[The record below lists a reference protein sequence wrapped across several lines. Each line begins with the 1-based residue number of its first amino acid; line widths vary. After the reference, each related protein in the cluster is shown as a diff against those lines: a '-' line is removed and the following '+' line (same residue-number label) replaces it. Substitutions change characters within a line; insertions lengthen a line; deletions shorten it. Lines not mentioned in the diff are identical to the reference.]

1 MSPEE
6 KQIAQVK
13 LQQALTT
20 RDTYR
25 RVYHTDD
32 AISTIA
38 QMMDDAGYYSTNP
51 ETVNPILVAQVNRLL
66 QSIGAVHPFNV
77 FNYAK
82 AIVSTANDE
91 DLRQQIAAL
100 EAKEE

>member
-1 MSPEE
+1 MTPEE
-6 KQIAQVK
+6 KAIAQVK

-20 RDTYR
+20 RDIYR
-25 RVYHTDD
+25 RVYKSDE

-51 ETVNPILVAQVNRLL
+51 ETVNPILIAQVNRLL
-66 QSIGAVHPFNV
+66 QSIGAVHPANV

-82 AIVSTANDE
+82 AIVSTANDD
-91 DLRQQIAAL
+91 DLCQQISAL